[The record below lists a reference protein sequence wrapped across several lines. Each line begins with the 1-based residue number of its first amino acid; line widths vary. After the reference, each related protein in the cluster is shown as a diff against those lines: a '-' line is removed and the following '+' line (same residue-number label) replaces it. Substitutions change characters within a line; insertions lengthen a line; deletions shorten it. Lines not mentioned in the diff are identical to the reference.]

1 MASVRHNQKQF
12 EAQITAMQQELS
24 VKGVAKVI
32 RGKIIRLFERIVV
45 ETPQWSGAAASG
57 WMIDGNIGETES
69 GYVAERFPLFS
80 KGMNPAVGAAF
91 SNNAWI
97 NSAGEDIMD
106 GVQISNDQ
114 PYIGLLESGTAGG
127 KPLRSVNLPGRM
139 VARAITAESG
149 TERLS
154 WVKAMYENERLG

>member
-1 MASVRHNQKQF
+1 MARVRHNQQQF

-57 WMIDGNIGETES
+57 WMINGELDDVES
-69 GYVAERFPLFS
+69 GWVATREALYS

-97 NSAGEDIMD
+97 NTAGEEILN
-106 GVQISNDQ
+106 GVQITNPQ
-114 PYIGLLESGTAGG
+114 PYIGFLEAGNAGTR
-127 KPLRSVNLPGRM
+127 PLRSVNMPGRM
-139 VARAITAESG
+139 VARAISAESG

-154 WVKAMYENERLG
+154 WVKTMYENERLG

>member
-1 MASVRHNQKQF
+1 MVAVRHNQKQF
-12 EAQITAMQQELS
+12 ETQITAMQQELS

-45 ETPQWSGAAASG
+45 ETPQWSGAAASS
-57 WMIDGNIGETES
+57 WTIDGVGKEVPS
-69 GYVAERFPLFS
+69 GWDAEPLPLFS
-80 KGMNPAVGAAF
+80 KGMDPAVGAAF

-97 NSAGEDIMD
+97 NSAGEEIMD
-106 GVQISNDQ
+106 GVKISNPQDI
-114 PYIGLLESGTAGG
+114 IGDLEAGHAG
-127 KPLRSVNLPGRM
+127 KYLLRSVNLPGRM
-139 VARAITAESG
+139 VARAISAESG